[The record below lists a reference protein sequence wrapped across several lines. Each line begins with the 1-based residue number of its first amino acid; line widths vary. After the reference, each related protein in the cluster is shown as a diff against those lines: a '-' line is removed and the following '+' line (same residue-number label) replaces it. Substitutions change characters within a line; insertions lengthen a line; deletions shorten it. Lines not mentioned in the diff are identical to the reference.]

1 MANADGNTLTSG
13 IKPAR
18 RAERLVENS
27 HQPLSLFCSQDFVTN
42 ADGTTSLKRTRF
54 RVRIPVA
61 PTYGAI
67 AQRWS
72 AFNTFHQFCR
82 HSFSRRM
89 PEKLHVIR
97 WSPVRIRP
105 PSPQWPGVA
114 QWVEQRKKFLQTL
127 SSRFLSVA
135 GNRMISVRMPLELH
149 LSRVRVS
156 PAPSDGAVAQLVER
170 LFRQKLVAPLVFFE
184 IDCSWYEFIREMQKY
199 ANKASVTHKPG
210 DRTNRA

>member
-1 MANADGNTLTSG
+1 MG
-13 IKPAR
+13 IHWKPADSNS
-18 RAERLVENS
+18 ARLAARPVENS
-27 HQPLSLFCSQDFVTN
+27 HQPLSPFCSQDFVTN

-61 PTYGAI
+61 PTDGAI

-72 AFNTFHQFCR
+72 ALNTFHQFCR

-105 PSPQWPGVA
+105 PGPQWPGVA
-114 QWVEQRKKFLQTL
+114 QWIEQRKMFLKTL
-127 SSRFLSVA
+127 SSRFSV
-135 GNRMISVRMPLELH
+135 GVGDRRISVRMPLELH

-156 PAPSDGAVAQLVER
+156 PAPLDGAVAQWVER
-170 LFRQKLVAPLVFFE
+170 LFRQKLVVP
-184 IDCSWYEFIREMQKY
+184 FI
-199 ANKASVTHKPG
+199 
-210 DRTNRA
+210 